1 MREGGGGGG
10 DRVILEGTRSQNE
23 LIMKHPHL
31 VEILAEVRQQ
41 LEALYGDRLTSLLL
55 YGSQA
60 RNEAREDSDID
71 LLVALHEP
79 FDVLVEIDR
88 TTPFIA
94 DLCLTWEV
102 HISVNMVSDRKLQ
115 QGQMPF
121 FLNLR
126 REAIPA

>member
-1 MREGGGGGG
+1 MR
-10 DRVILEGTRSQNE
+10 
-23 LIMKHPHL
+23 HPHL
-31 VEILAEVRQQ
+31 SEILTEVRQH
-41 LEALYGDRLTSLLL
+41 LEALYGDRLSSILL

-60 RNEAREDSDID
+60 RNEARNDSDID
-71 LLVALHEP
+71 LLIALHEP
-79 FDVLVEIDR
+79 FELILEIDR

-94 DLCLTWEV
+94 DVCLTWEV

-115 QGQMPF
+115 QGKMPF

>member
-1 MREGGGGGG
+1 MVDRAIIVRINHASELVMR
-10 DRVILEGTRSQNE
+10 
-23 LIMKHPHL
+23 HPHL
-31 VEILAEVRQQ
+31 PEILTDVRQH
-41 LEALYGDRLTSLLL
+41 LEHLYGDRLSSLLL

-60 RNEAREDSDID
+60 RNEARHDSDID

-79 FDVLVEIDR
+79 FDLMLEIDR

-102 HISVNMVSDRKLQ
+102 HISVNMVSDRTLQ
-115 QGQMPF
+115 DGKMPF

-126 REAIPA
+126 REAISA

>member
-1 MREGGGGGG
+1 M
-10 DRVILEGTRSQNE
+10 Q
-23 LIMKHPHL
+23 HPHL
-31 VEILAEVRQQ
+31 VEILAEVRQH
-41 LEALYGDRLTSLLL
+41 LEALYGDRLSSLLL

-60 RNEAREDSDID
+60 RNEATPESDID

-79 FDVLVEIDR
+79 FDFLLEIDR

-102 HISVNMVSDRKLQ
+102 HISVNLVSNRKLQ
-115 QGQMPF
+115 QGKMPF

>member
-1 MREGGGGGG
+1 MR
-10 DRVILEGTRSQNE
+10 
-23 LIMKHPHL
+23 HPHL
-31 VEILAEVRQQ
+31 AEILTEVRQH
-41 LEALYGDRLTSLLL
+41 LETLYGDRLSSLLL

-60 RNEAREDSDID
+60 RNEARDDSDID

-79 FDVLVEIDR
+79 FDVLLEIDR

-115 QGQMPF
+115 QGKMPF